1 MPSRIRRSRT
11 ERVRLFERAHGRCH
25 ICGELIQ
32 AGTSWDLEHILPLE
46 DGGADDDT
54 NIGPAHTKCHL
65 QKTATEATSR
75 AKTRRMHANHIG
87 ASGPGR
93 SASPLPCG
101 RRSKL
106 KKTLLNGVV
115 IRRSQFEL
123 YRELMRERWGM
134 EI

>member
-1 MPSRIRRSRT
+1 MPLRIRRGRT
-11 ERVRLFERAHGRCH
+11 ERVRLFERAHGVCS
-25 ICGELIQ
+25 ICGCKIQ
-32 AGTSWDLEHILPLE
+32 VGEPWHLDHVVPLE

-65 QKTATEATSR
+65 EKTAAEATSR

-101 RRSKL
+101 RRSKF

-115 IRRSQFEL
+115 IRRSQSEMF
-123 YRELMRERWGM
+123 RELMRGKFGR